1 MQKFEVGQRV
11 KRVRGGSSGNTNE
24 GDVGVV
30 KSVHGMGYGFL
41 RLDSGVVTEEVWAG
55 NYALVENNNKITNL
69 MQNLVQKYRLLT
81 ASEPEKSFIQAGV
94 MNDKFELTADGK
106 SLFETFMFEKYKND
120 FKTEVVEKILAEEK

>member
-1 MQKFEVGQRV
+1 MNVFEVGQRV
-11 KRVRGGSSGNTNE
+11 KRVAGGSCGNTNV

-30 KSVHGMGYGFL
+30 KAANKMGYGII
-41 RLDSGVVTEEVWAG
+41 RLDRGVETDEVWAG
-55 NYALVENNNKITNL
+55 NYVLVENNNKITNL